1 MSIILNWK
9 QQPGQNLSQ
18 VTLIDSAEK
27 VGLYAFVLVLVRGSA
42 PTDSSITN
50 TSKRSG
56 SAYQGKGFLC
66 QERDPES
73 GIPNKQML
81 PNWTN
86 ISPASIYGDDLEY
99 GRCEY
104 NDFVYP
110 FGDCTDGDEPTV
122 MTLDES
128 LRNADH
134 QSGLFEWQGDTYR
147 MRLLRGLVYGVD
159 GFGPDN
165 GRGDLAGVDSG
176 GRFNSTLYSWNDIY
190 NAGLTGTL
198 IMNKFYRH
206 GKVYYMM
213 NEQMTYDALPAGFR
227 ALTGMSGDQ
236 INYSD
241 TDDLAFLGQLPF
253 ETVGSPQKSI
263 VIKNRRGVGGVE
275 TVILNT
281 RYWYLLT
288 VTVNGR
294 TAALPAPIAT
304 LSNGE
309 TEWTDKNENPAGSI
323 VNIYR
328 GTAKINPRTVS

>member
-9 QQPGQNLSQ
+9 QQPGQTLDSI
-18 VTLIDSAEK
+18 TLIDSAEK
-27 VGLYAFVLVLVRGSA
+27 VGLYAFVIELVGGSA

-50 TSKRSG
+50 TSKRNLSQD
-56 SAYQGKGFLC
+56 QGKGFLC

-73 GIPNKQML
+73 GLVLVQML

-86 ISPASIYGDDLEY
+86 ISPASIYGSGSAY

-110 FGDCTDGDEPTV
+110 FGDCIPNKQPTV

-134 QSGLFEWQGDTYR
+134 DDLEFEWQGDTYR
-147 MRLLRGLVYGVD
+147 MRLLRGLTDGDD

-165 GRGDLAGVDSG
+165 GRGDLAGVDQSG
-176 GRFNSTLYSWNDIY
+176 LFNSTLYSWNDIY
-190 NAGLTGTL
+190 NAGLVYGVV
-198 IMNKFYRH
+198 MNKFYRH

-213 NEQMTYDALPAGFR
+213 NSGGRYDALPAGFR
-227 ALTGMSGDQ
+227 ALTGMSGTGTL
-236 INYSD
+236 NSD

-253 ETVGSPQKSI
+253 EEQMTSQKSI
-263 VIKNRRGVGGVE
+263 VIKNRRGVGGVDQ
-275 TVILNT
+275 INFNT

-294 TAALPAPIAT
+294 TVGSPAPIAT

-309 TEWTDKNENPAGSI
+309 TEWTDETVIPAGSI

-328 GTAKINPRTVS
+328 GTAKINTAALR